1 MNCPKCGAELKHD
14 NGHNVFNFD
23 CGSCLDNR
31 TFDASPDLRP
41 VNWIT
46 GRVSQS
52 NKCTTTQRDQL
63 QAEVERYR
71 KLLDEVACSGVEFSA
86 EGLGYVS
93 IQIDSDTWDE
103 IRALAEGEG

>member
-1 MNCPKCGAELKHD
+1 MGNCPKCGDYRLGIDVSGWVTFACGTSVHQDELDDDVCVKL
-14 NGHNVFNFD
+14 G
-23 CGSCLDNR
+23 
-31 TFDASPDLRP
+31 
-41 VNWIT
+41 
-46 GRVSQS
+46 QS
-52 NKCTTTQRDQL
+52 EECRLTNQVYQL
-63 QAEVERYR
+63 MAEVERYR